1 MLGIVFLKFPKGI
14 CKEFF
19 KFAKLMRKIPNESG
33 SQKRNA
39 PRSLP
44 VTKHLFSQS

>member
-1 MLGIVFLKFPKGI
+1 
-14 CKEFF
+14 
-19 KFAKLMRKIPNESG
+19 MRKIPNESG

-44 VTKHLFSQS
+44 VITFDQVHRLKVVS